1 MLPVSVASDHNSSDG
16 SAIAVG
22 DDQLT
27 GGFSEPAVN
36 IDFRQ
41 LFAIGRRNIV
51 TIIGVIVLAL
61 VIGLIFTLLST
72 PRYVATA
79 SVQIDQEAQ
88 RILNTEDNASP
99 AAYQDIDRFL
109 QTQTDILDSRAM
121 AIRVAQTLHLIA
133 SPQFFRAMKADLPE
147 KDDGS
152 KTQQEQKEATLK
164 LIEDNLSTNLK
175 RNSRVVTISF
185 SSPDPDLAARV
196 ANTYADQFIAGNLQ
210 RKYDSSSYARQFLS
224 GQLAEAKTRLEQSE
238 RQLNDYARAA
248 GLIKTADTDQ
258 NGQTTGPHSVTTAS
272 LIQMNAAAN
281 DARTA
286 RIAAEEKWRS
296 VEHMPLMNI
305 PDVLSNQAIQLLL
318 QKRAEA
324 TADLQQESAR
334 HRAAYPTVL
343 QFKAQVDELNQQ
355 VTTLASDIRASIR
368 DQYESALKQEQ
379 ALEGQVNTLKNAT
392 LAEQDR
398 SVRYNILAREADT
411 NRTLYDGL
419 LQRYKEVSAESGVT
433 TNNISIVDRA
443 DPPMRPSSP
452 KLSLN
457 LLLSLLAGIAI
468 AAAVVFVR
476 EQMNDAVR
484 APEDIERKLN
494 LPVLGVIPTA
504 EDADNLIEALESP
517 RSPIA
522 ESYHALRVALLYS
535 TVNGLPRSLLVTST
549 QPAEGKSTTAFAIA
563 ADLARLGKRTVL
575 IDLDL
580 RRPSLHRVLKM
591 SNDVGLSSLLAHQAD
606 LAAIVRATPIAH
618 LDFISSGP
626 IPPNPTDL
634 LGSATLSEMLALLSE
649 KYEVVVLDCPP
660 VLGLADAPLLTALT
674 EGTIFVIES
683 DRGHRGATKSA
694 VRRLQAARANLLG
707 AVLTKFDAKKVG
719 YGYAYGY
726 DYYRY
731 GSHDDAEENVA

>member
-1 MLPVSVASDHNSSDG
+1 MAVVTRLNSSDG
-16 SAIAVG
+16 AAVAAG
-22 DDQLT
+22 DDQAVSAP
-27 GGFSEPAVN
+27 SESAVN

-41 LFAIGRRNIV
+41 LLAIARRNV
-51 TIIGVIVLAL
+51 VPIIGVIVLAL

-109 QTQTDILDSRAM
+109 QTETDILGSRAM
-121 AIRVAQTLHLIA
+121 AIRVAQTLHLIG

-147 KDDGS
+147 KVSGS

-164 LIEDNLSTNLK
+164 LIEDNLSINLQ

-185 SSPDPDLAARV
+185 GSPDPDLAAQI
-196 ANTYADQFIAGNLQ
+196 ANTYADQFIASNLQ

-224 GQLAEAKTRLEQSE
+224 GQLAEAKARLEQSE
-238 RQLNDYARAA
+238 RQLNEYARAA
-248 GLIKTADTDQ
+248 GLIKTSDTDQ
-258 NGQTTGPHSVTTAS
+258 NGATTGPRSVTTAS
-272 LIQMNAAAN
+272 LIQMNTAAN

-286 RIAAEEKWRS
+286 RVAAEEKWRS
-296 VEHMPLMNI
+296 VEHTPLMSI
-305 PDVLSNQAIQLLL
+305 PDVLSNQAVQLLL

-324 TADLQQESAR
+324 TAKLEEESAR

-343 QFKAQVDELNQQ
+343 QLKAQVDELNQQ
-355 VTTLASDIRASIR
+355 INTLASNIRASIR
-368 DQYESALKQEQ
+368 DQYEAALKQEQ
-379 ALEGQVNTLKNAT
+379 SLEEQVGTLKNAT

-443 DPPMRPSSP
+443 DPPMRPASP

-468 AAAVVFVR
+468 AAGVVFVR

-494 LPVLGVIPTA
+494 LPVLGVIPAA
-504 EDADNLIEALESP
+504 EDAGNLIEALESP

-549 QPAEGKSTTAFAIA
+549 QPSEGKSTTAFAIA
-563 ADLARLGKRTVL
+563 ADFARLGKRTVL

-591 SNDVGLSSLLAHQAD
+591 SNDVGLSSLLVHQAG
-606 LAAIVRATPIAH
+606 LEAIVRPTPIAH

-634 LGSATLSEMLALLSE
+634 LGSPALAEMLALLSE
-649 KYEVVVLDCPP
+649 KYDLVVLDGPP

-694 VRRLQAARANLLG
+694 VRRLQGARANLLG

-726 DYYRY
+726 DYYHY
-731 GSHDDAEENVA
+731 GSADNSDEKVN